1 MKKFL
6 LTAIALMAMC
16 VSMNAQNQEEVT
28 ASTER
33 AAKLEALLKKAP
45 KSSGI
50 PEIDTYTNDLVRAAQ
65 SLCENSGKL
74 KTFNDRLTA
83 VAQGAEGA
91 QMPTL
96 DEMDA
101 LALSIKGEA
110 KTVLAIKDGATG
122 MTSAVSTLEAKLK
135 NASGLDKVKV
145 AKQAANATKVAG
157 FSKDVLPLVIEEST
171 AQVKIVED
179 FIKMLK

>member
-1 MKKFL
+1 
-6 LTAIALMAMC
+6 
-16 VSMNAQNQEEVT
+16 
-28 ASTER
+28 
-33 AAKLEALLKKAP
+33 
-45 KSSGI
+45 
-50 PEIDTYTNDLVRAAQ
+50 
-65 SLCENSGKL
+65 
-74 KTFNDRLTA
+74 
-83 VAQGAEGA
+83 
-91 QMPTL
+91 MPTL

-145 AKQAANATKVAG
+145 AKQAAHATKVAG
-157 FSKDVLPLVIEEST
+157 FSQDVLPLVIEEST

-179 FIKMLK
+179 FIKMMK